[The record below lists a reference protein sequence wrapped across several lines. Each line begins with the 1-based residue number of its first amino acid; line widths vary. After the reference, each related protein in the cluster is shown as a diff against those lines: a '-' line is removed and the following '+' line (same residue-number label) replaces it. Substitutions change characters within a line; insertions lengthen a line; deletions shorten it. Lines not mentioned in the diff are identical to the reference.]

1 MQRLYRLA
9 AAGAL
14 VLMPLVA
21 CGDDGTQPGGTRLS
35 IQLTDAPS
43 QVKTAVV
50 TISEIYLQG
59 DGSAEGQDSRVTL
72 LHEDVTTDL
81 LTLATDTR
89 TLVDEKTVPEGTYGQ
104 LRFVITGGYIEVD
117 DGSGGVTRY
126 ATSPDYEGLP
136 DGLEVDGE
144 LQMPSAAQS
153 GIKVNFPGDQLTVS
167 GDQQILLVDFDVAQ
181 SFGRAAGNSGRWVMN
196 PVLRAGDVTLTG
208 SVRASLSLGSGVTLP
223 ALGGNAVTPGNFT
236 AVLVRPGGAEDS
248 GLLTDLDGDG
258 AFEAEFK
265 LLEPGAYSVRFEA
278 PAGMSATFSPA
289 GAQPVDV
296 TSGQRSTIAATIA
309 GATVP

>member
-9 AAGAL
+9 AAGAV
-14 VLMPLVA
+14 VLAPLTG
-21 CGDDGTQPGGTRLS
+21 CGDDGTEPGGTRLS

-43 QVKTAVV
+43 QVRTAVV

-59 DGSAEGQDSRVTL
+59 DGTAEGQNSRVTL
-72 LHEDVTTDL
+72 LDDDVTTNL

-89 TLVDEKTVPEGTYGQ
+89 TLVDESAVPEGTYGQ
-104 LRFVITGGYIEVD
+104 LRFVVTGGYIEVD

-136 DGLEVDGE
+136 DGLQVDGE

-153 GIKVNFPGDQLTVS
+153 GIKVTFPGDQITVS

-181 SFGRAAGNSGRWVMN
+181 SFGRAAGSSERWVMT
-196 PVLRAGDVTLTG
+196 PVLRGGDVTLTG
-208 SVRASLSLGSGVTLP
+208 SVRASLSLGSGVALP
-223 ALGGNAVTPGNFT
+223 ALNGNAVTPGNFT
-236 AVLVRPGGAEDS
+236 GVLVRPGGAEDS

-258 AFEAEFK
+258 VFESEFK
-265 LLEPGAYSVRFEA
+265 LLEPGAYSLRFEA
-278 PAGMSATFSPA
+278 PSGMSASFSPA
-289 GAQPVDV
+289 GNQAVTV
-296 TSGQRSTIAATIA
+296 TSGQRSTVAVTIT
-309 GATVP
+309 GGTVP